1 MSDRIPFD
9 RLGYDDQDAIRSWLR
24 DHRVN
29 PDRVPI
35 DAVPEFDPAA
45 GEWRIPVYWHDQSGH
60 MRLCDDSHTVRTL
73 VVRRRELRPLPW
85 PRVRLHLQWVPGE
98 STISIGG
105 VDLTPYVSD
114 VQFGRG
120 GDGRG

>member
-9 RLGYDDQDAIRSWLR
+9 RLDRDDQDAIKAWLA

-35 DAVPEFDPAA
+35 DAQFDRDPAT
-45 GEWRIPVYWHDQSGH
+45 GEWRIPVYWHDGRGRAVVNPDGETIRQ
-60 MRLCDDSHTVRTL
+60 L

-85 PRVRLHLQWVPGE
+85 PRIRLRIVPGKFSVRLD
-98 STISIGG
+98 G
-105 VDLTPYVSD
+105 VDLTHYVSD
-114 VQFGRG
+114 VQIGGEGR
-120 GDGRG
+120 

>member
-1 MSDRIPFD
+1 MSGRIPYAD
-9 RLGYDDQDAIRSWLR
+9 LDDEDQAAIKAWLV

-35 DAVPEFDPAA
+35 DAIPDLDPAT
-45 GEWRIPVYWHDQSGH
+45 GEWRIPVYWHNAHGRAVVNPDGETIRS
-60 MRLCDDSHTVRTL
+60 L

-85 PRVRLHLQWVPGE
+85 PRVRLSFRWVPGE
-98 STISIGG
+98 STISVGG

-114 VQFGRG
+114 VQLGRG
-120 GDGRG
+120 GA

>member
-1 MSDRIPFD
+1 VSDRIPFD
-9 RLGYDDQDAIRSWLR
+9 RLDRDDQDAIRSWLI

-35 DAVPEFDPAA
+35 DAIPEFDSAV
-45 GEWRIPVYWHDQSGH
+45 GEWRIPVFWENAHGRSVVNPDGETIRS
-60 MRLCDDSHTVRTL
+60 L

-85 PRVRLHLQWVPGE
+85 PRVRLNLRWVPGE
-98 STISIGG
+98 STISFGG

-114 VQFGRG
+114 VQFERG
-120 GDGRG
+120 EPR

>member
-1 MSDRIPFD
+1 MSGRIPYTD
-9 RLGYDDQDAIRSWLR
+9 LNRDDQDAIKAWLV

-35 DAVPEFDPAA
+35 DAQFDRDPAT
-45 GEWRIPVYWHDQSGH
+45 GEWRIPVYWHDADGRMAANPDGETIRS
-60 MRLCDDSHTVRTL
+60 L

-85 PRVRLHLQWVPGE
+85 PRVRLSFRWVPGE
-98 STISIGG
+98 STISFGG

-114 VQFGRG
+114 VQLGRG
-120 GDGRG
+120 GE